1 MQKKCLS
8 GRKGFSLIELV
19 IYIAIFTVSAIF
31 LVAIL
36 TSITRIQTREGS
48 AGEVNRQIGFVG
60 DTLKQMVQNS
70 SLVDMTFGTGTS
82 TLRLRMA
89 TSTNDPTL
97 MYLSGTTVYLKQ
109 GSLDPVALT
118 SSDVIVDNFLVT
130 PYQNPGGTTIVQLDL
145 SMTYNA
151 GNPTARLTRSL
162 ETSVA
167 RVSAAQFDSSVYPT
181 AAGTLD
187 LGTATYQWRNGY
199 FSGTL
204 DVDGQTTF
212 GASVGG
218 ATVLKSYGNIGFST
232 STYGIVFVTPGGS
245 CLLMTLTNTGAVAT
259 SSVACP

>member
-1 MQKKCLS
+1 MQKKFFV
-8 GRKGFSLIELV
+8 GQEGFSLVELV

-36 TSITRIQTREGS
+36 TSITKIQTRQGS
-48 AGEVNRQIGFVG
+48 TGEVNRQIGFVG

-70 SLVDMTFGTGTS
+70 SLVDMIFGTPTS

-89 TSTNDPTL
+89 TSTIDPTL
-97 MYLSGTTVYLKQ
+97 IYLSGTTVYMQQ
-109 GSLDPVALT
+109 GSSNPVPLT
-118 SSDVIVDNFLVT
+118 TSDVTVGNFLVT

-151 GNPTARLTRSL
+151 GNPAAQLTRSL

-167 RVSAAQFDSSVYPT
+167 RVSAAQFDSSVYPSS
-181 AAGTLD
+181 AGTLD
-187 LGTATYQWRNGY
+187 LGTATNQWRNGY
-199 FSGTL
+199 FSGAL
-204 DVDGQTTF
+204 DVDGQTTMGT
-212 GASVGG
+212 GAGG

-232 STYGIVFVTPGGS
+232 STFGVVFVTPSGS
-245 CLLMTLTNTGAVAT
+245 CLLMTMTNAGAIAT

>member
-1 MQKKCLS
+1 MKKDRLPEK
-8 GRKGFSLIELV
+8 KGFSLIELT

-36 TSITRIQTREGS
+36 TTITKIQTREGS

-60 DTLKQMVQNS
+60 DTLKRMVQSS
-70 SLVDMTFGTGTS
+70 SLVDMTFGTPTS

-97 MYLSGTTVYLKQ
+97 MYLSGTAVYLRQ
-109 GSLDPVALT
+109 GSANPIALT
-118 SSDVIVDNFLVT
+118 DSDVIVDTFLVT

-151 GNPTARLTRSL
+151 TNPAARLTRSL

-167 RVSAAQFDSSVYPT
+167 RVSAAQFDSSVYPSSG
-181 AAGTLD
+181 GTLD

-204 DVDGQTTF
+204 DVDGQTTM
-212 GASVGG
+212 GTGVGG
-218 ATVLKSYGNIGFST
+218 ATVLKSYGNVGFST
-232 STYGIVFVTPGGS
+232 STYGIIFVTPSGS
-245 CLLMTLTNTGAVAT
+245 CLLMTLTNAGAVAT